1 MTSKDRNG
9 EKDITSIQ
17 NESPGHPQ
25 EPPGHEN
32 HHMATA
38 AIDISNLWIW
48 PDPSR
53 HVLEEIF
60 KAMYIFDL
68 R

>member
-1 MTSKDRNG
+1 MTLKNRNG

-17 NESPGHPQ
+17 NESLGHPQ

-38 AIDISNLWIW
+38 ALDISK
-48 PDPSR
+48 
-53 HVLEEIF
+53 IF
-60 KAMYIFDL
+60 KAMYTFDL
-68 R
+68 K